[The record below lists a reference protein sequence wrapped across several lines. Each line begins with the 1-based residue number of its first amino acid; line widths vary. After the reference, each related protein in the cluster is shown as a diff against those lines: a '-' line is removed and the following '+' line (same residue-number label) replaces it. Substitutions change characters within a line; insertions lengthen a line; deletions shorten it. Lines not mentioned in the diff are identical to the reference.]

1 MTVLFFLA
9 TQRLDVSVKN
19 ALQSEMPNQKR
30 LDGVEKINAQTEV
43 FEETVQMK
51 PSLREQPTIPP
62 VQPTIR
68 VRRFPN
74 PISEDFPCLHVPIPS
89 QPVLLAFGTTVI
101 DNSVP
106 LV

>member
-1 MTVLFFLA
+1 
-9 TQRLDVSVKN
+9 
-19 ALQSEMPNQKR
+19 MPNQKR
-30 LDGVEKINAQTEV
+30 LDGVEMINAQTEV

-51 PSLREQPTIPP
+51 PSLREQPTISS

-68 VRRFPN
+68 VRKFPN
-74 PISEDFPCLHVPIPS
+74 PIDEDFPCLHVPIPS
-89 QPVLLAFGTTVI
+89 QPFSSASRFTCSVLLAFGTTVI

>member
-1 MTVLFFLA
+1 
-9 TQRLDVSVKN
+9 
-19 ALQSEMPNQKR
+19 MPNQKR

-51 PSLREQPTIPP
+51 PSLREQPTILP

-68 VRRFPN
+68 VRRFPS

-89 QPVLLAFGTTVI
+89 QPFSSASRFTCSVLLAFGTTVI